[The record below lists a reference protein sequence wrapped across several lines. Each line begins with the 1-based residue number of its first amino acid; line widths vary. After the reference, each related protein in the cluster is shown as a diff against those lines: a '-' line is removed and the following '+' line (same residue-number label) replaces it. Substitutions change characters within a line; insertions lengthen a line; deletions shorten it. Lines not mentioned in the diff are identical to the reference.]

1 MTHLE
6 AIAQIDH
13 ANFLIR
19 KLNEELNKKESLIE
33 IAVDT
38 ACGRD
43 RIKEIRECLL
53 DCIKQIIEGKKFL
66 GLDCKKECQ
75 LIEQMKGGEK

>member
-1 MTHLE
+1 MTRLE
-6 AIAQIDH
+6 AILQIDH

-19 KLNEELNKKESLIE
+19 MYLEELNKKEHPIE
-33 IAVDT
+33 IAIDK

-43 RIKEIRECLL
+43 KIKEIRECLL
-53 DCIKQIIEGKKFL
+53 ECVKQIIEGKKFL

-75 LIEQMKGGEK
+75 LIEQMKKEV